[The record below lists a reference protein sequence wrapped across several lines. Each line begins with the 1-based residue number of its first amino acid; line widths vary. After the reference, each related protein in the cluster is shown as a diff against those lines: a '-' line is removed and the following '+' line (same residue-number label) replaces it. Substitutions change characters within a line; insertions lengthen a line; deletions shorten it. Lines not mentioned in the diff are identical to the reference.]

1 MPNREIKNTT
11 RVVQLKTYATTSA
24 DTRTAYVDTQ
34 GWDAVLFVVDNGV
47 LTVPTTGTN
56 EFDIKVIHA
65 DASPAAVG
73 SYTTAAAT
81 DVVGPLPVLG
91 DTNATAQTR
100 TVGYVGNKRYVA
112 LFIDETGDV
121 SANVGVYAVLQKFSR
136 EASGAVTV
144 TTGAI
149 S

>member
-11 RVVQLKTYATTSA
+11 RVVQLKTYATTTA
-24 DTRTAYVDTQ
+24 DTRTAYIDLQ
-34 GWDAVLFVVDNGV
+34 GWDAALFVVDNGA

-56 EFDIKVIHA
+56 EFDIKIIHA

-73 SYTTAAAT
+73 SYTDAAAT

-100 TVGYVGNKRYVA
+100 TVAYVGNKQYVA

-121 SANVGVYAVLQKFSR
+121 SAAVGVYAILQKFGR
-136 EASGAVTV
+136 EASGDVTV

>member
-11 RVVQLKTYATTSA
+11 RVVQLKTYASTNA
-24 DTRTAYVDTQ
+24 DTRTAYVDLQ
-34 GWDAVLFVVDNGV
+34 GWDAALFVVDNGA
-47 LTVPTTGTN
+47 LTVATTGTN

-65 DASPAAVG
+65 DATPAAVG
-73 SYTTAAAT
+73 SYTEAATT

-91 DTNATAQTR
+91 DANTTAQTR

-121 SANVGVYAVLQKFSR
+121 TADVGVYAILQKFSR

-144 TTGAI
+144 TSGAI